1 MNKENKNFMI
11 FFKISNFSERRVT
24 GKNWSADQIGIP
36 KFCNI
41 FEVNYF
47 LSSYLL
53 KRFEFLISLKGL
65 EIVFQIFPFN
75 FSTSKFLKY
84 WITKDYIVNDQLQT
98 FEYVGF

>member
-41 FEVNYF
+41 FECAV
-47 LSSYLL
+47 
-53 KRFEFLISLKGL
+53 KK
-65 EIVFQIFPFN
+65 
-75 FSTSKFLKY
+75 
-84 WITKDYIVNDQLQT
+84 
-98 FEYVGF
+98 